1 MDKKIE
7 KYSLK
12 KINIIVLNTFV
23 KLNYKII
30 LLNY

>member
-1 MDKKIE
+1 MNKKIE